1 MLCEDNLLAG
11 AVSKQSFGD
20 FFLHLEFLTGFQPD
34 AVFSVRL
41 NGHRVV
47 DQQSVKKT
55 TAQGAKGCEKPT
67 GPVWIDG
74 FGRRVLDRN
83 IWVLERPEG
92 GDREKAQDE

>member
-47 DQQSVKKT
+47 DQQAVHKT
-55 TAQGAKGCEKPT
+55 TPHGAKGGEKPT
-67 GPVWIDG
+67 GPVWIEG
-74 FGRRVLDRN
+74 FGRRVLYRN
-83 IWVLERPEG
+83 IWVLERAEG
-92 GDREKAQDE
+92 GAGEKAKAE